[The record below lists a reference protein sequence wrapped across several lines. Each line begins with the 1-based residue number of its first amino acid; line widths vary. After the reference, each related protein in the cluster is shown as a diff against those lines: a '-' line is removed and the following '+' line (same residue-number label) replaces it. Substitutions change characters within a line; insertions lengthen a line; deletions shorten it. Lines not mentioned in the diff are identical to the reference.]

1 MREGSKTWVKD
12 KYTNERIRNEA
23 QTRVQ
28 AWVVSGPGG
37 WEARVYY
44 QNLLSTHHASLMFGE
59 N

>member
-44 QNLLSTHHASLMFGE
+44 QNLTTQFDDTLDTSC
-59 N
+59 